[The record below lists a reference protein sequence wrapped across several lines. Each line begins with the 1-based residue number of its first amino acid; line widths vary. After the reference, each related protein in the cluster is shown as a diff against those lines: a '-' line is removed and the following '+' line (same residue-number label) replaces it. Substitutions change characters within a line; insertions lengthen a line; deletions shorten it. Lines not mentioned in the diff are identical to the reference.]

1 MLVRVDQQ
9 RTTEGAAADPARSDE
24 ETGMTGRP
32 DQTTPAAR
40 AASTEATIVTASN
53 PGELSPIEAAIMDAC
68 NALHEA
74 NERRDVRTAAE
85 YTDALFALLRRYD
98 ETDGDDHP
106 NPAWSRPNQRAL
118 ALSAMGRVRDAVRT
132 ELTALKYADTPRRRE
147 ISLGNLAD
155 RCLRLGDAELAVGY
169 FLEAIEANPRS
180 VPVLITGAQALFRAG
195 HRDEADAIFRAM
207 FESPGLLGDGS
218 ELSAYLAFDPGTR
231 TLRGQ
236 LPSLD
241 ALFAAWESR
250 SSQNEDGGAA

>member
-1 MLVRVDQQ
+1 MTSPRDTHPQ
-9 RTTEGAAADPARSDE
+9 AAKS
-24 ETGMTGRP
+24 
-32 DQTTPAAR
+32 
-40 AASTEATIVTASN
+40 TIVTASN

-74 NERRDVRTAAE
+74 RERGDRPTEAAF
-85 YTDALFALLRRYD
+85 TNALFELLAKYD

-118 ALSAMGRVRDAVRT
+118 ALSAMDRVQDAVRA
-132 ELTALKYADTPRRRE
+132 ELVALKYADTPRRRE

-180 VPVLITGAQALFRAG
+180 VPVLITGAHALFRAG
-195 HRDEADAIFRAM
+195 HLEEADAIFRAM
-207 FESPGLLGDGS
+207 LATPGLLAEGT

-231 TLRGQ
+231 SMRGA
-236 LPSLD
+236 LPALD
-241 ALFAAWESR
+241 ELFAAWQSR
-250 SSQNEDGGAA
+250 ANQDRAGTEGGVA

>member
-1 MLVRVDQQ
+1 MN
-9 RTTEGAAADPARSDE
+9 EPEKHPA
-24 ETGMTGRP
+24 
-32 DQTTPAAR
+32 PAK
-40 AASTEATIVTASN
+40 EATIVTASN
-53 PGELSPIEAAIMDAC
+53 PGELSPIEASIMDAC

-74 NERRDVRTAAE
+74 NERGDRADAQR
-85 YTDALFALLRRYD
+85 YTEALFTLLRKYD
-98 ETDGDDHP
+98 ETDGEDHP

-118 ALSAMGRVRDAVRT
+118 ALSAMGRVEDAVRT
-132 ELTALKYADTPRRRE
+132 ELVALKYADTPRRRE

-195 HRDEADAIFRAM
+195 HTEEADAIFRAVL
-207 FESPGLLGDGS
+207 ESPGLLAEGG

-231 TLRGQ
+231 ALRGR

-250 SSQNEDGGAA
+250 SNQSTEQEDAS

>member
-1 MLVRVDQQ
+1 MRKTDTHS
-9 RTTEGAAADPARSDE
+9 RPAAD
-24 ETGMTGRP
+24 
-32 DQTTPAAR
+32 
-40 AASTEATIVTASN
+40 ATIVTASN
-53 PGELSPIEAAIMDAC
+53 PNELSPIEAAIMDAC

-74 NERRDVRTAAE
+74 NERGDAGTAAE
-85 YTDALFALLRRYD
+85 FTDALFTLLRRYD

-118 ALSAMGRVRDAVRT
+118 ALSAMGRVEEAVRT
-132 ELTALKYADTPRRRE
+132 ELTALRYADTPRRRE

-180 VPVLITGAQALFRAG
+180 IPVLITGAQALFRAG

-207 FESPGLLGDGS
+207 LESPGLLGEGT
-218 ELSAYLAFDPGTR
+218 ELSAYLGFDPGTR
-231 TLRGQ
+231 ALRGQ

-250 SSQNEDGGAA
+250 ASQADTGGAA